1 VSPVQYLYVI
11 LLLGL
16 LIFVHELGH
25 FLAAKAWGLPV
36 ERFSLG
42 LGPVLWSR
50 RLGATRYCLSAI
62 PFGGYVLL
70 GVADEAAY
78 LALPLGRRVFFSLAG
93 PAANVFLAFGC
104 YGVLYFMT
112 AGEHTL
118 VGAVTQPAR
127 WTTSTLLAIATAI
140 PELFR
145 HSENVSSFVG
155 IVAEG
160 GRFVGVNLARFFM
173 LGAHLSLSLA
183 VFNLLPLPPL
193 DGGKIVFDALCRVS
207 RRLSRA
213 YLPSAVCGWVA
224 LASLMLYATVQDVWK
239 YLL

>member
-1 VSPVQYLYVI
+1 MQYCFVI

-16 LIFVHELGH
+16 LIFIHELGH

-36 ERFSLG
+36 DRFSLG

-50 RLGATRYCLSAI
+50 RLGGTSYCLSAI

-70 GVADEAAY
+70 GVADEKAY
-78 LALPLGRRVFFSLAG
+78 LALPLGRRVLFSLAG
-93 PAANVFLAFGC
+93 PLANIVFAVGAF
-104 YGVLYFMT
+104 GVLYFLA

-118 VGAVTQPAR
+118 AGALTQPVR
-127 WTTSTLLAIATAI
+127 WTAGTLLAIATAI
-140 PELFR
+140 PELLH

-160 GRFVGVNLARFFM
+160 GRFVGVSAARFVM

-193 DGGKIVFDALCRVS
+193 DGGKIVFDTLSRVCS
-207 RRLSRA
+207 RLSRA
-213 YLPSAVCGWVA
+213 YVPSVVCGWLALVA
-224 LASLMLYATVQDVWK
+224 LMLYATVQDVWK